1 MKNANGEGSVYKL
14 KGKRR
19 KPWIVVVTTGYN
31 EEGRQKRKVLG
42 TFTTKREAQIELI
55 AYLNNPMLFSGK
67 TFKDVVNL
75 WYCNYSKKISKGR
88 LIIVNSLL
96 KKLEAFSEIKIKD
109 LKLHILQEFFD
120 NFSFSSGTKTNL
132 KSVLNMIFE
141 FALKNDFID
150 VNKVKFIE
158 LGKFKKVVDRKIF
171 TKDEIEILCNNLN
184 SNAKSKK
191 LVYIILILI
200 YTGLRIGELLKLKIE
215 DINLLNKTINIKESK
230 TNAGLR
236 TIPIPDK
243 IVYLFEENI
252 KINKVYFLE
261 TSKNKQEKYTNILY
275 NFNKLMESL
284 NMEHTIHDTRHTF
297 ATMLNNADVNSTSII
312 KLIGHSNFTTTENI
326 YTHKDVEELRKA
338 INLLN

>member
-19 KPWIVVVTTGYN
+19 KPWVAVVTAGYD
-31 EEGRQKRKVLG
+31 ELGKQKRKVLG
-42 TFTTKREAQIELI
+42 TFITKKEAQIELLT
-55 AYLNNPMLFSGK
+55 YLDNPMLFSGK
-67 TFKDVVNL
+67 TFKDIVDL
-75 WYCNYSKKISKGR
+75 WYCNYSNKISKGR

-96 KKLEAFSEIKIKD
+96 KKLEVFNEIKIKD
-109 LKLHILQEFFD
+109 LKLHILQDFFD
-120 NFSFSSGTKTNL
+120 NFNFSSGTKTNL
-132 KSVLNMIFE
+132 KSILNMIFE

-158 LGKFKKVVDRKIF
+158 LGKFQKVVDRKIF
-171 TKDEIEILCNNLN
+171 TKNEIEILFNNLD
-184 SNAKSKK
+184 SNIKSQK
-191 LVYIILILI
+191 LVYVILILI

-215 DINLLNKTINIKESK
+215 DIDLLNKTINIKESK
-230 TNAGLR
+230 TNAGVR

-252 KINKVYFLE
+252 RMNKVYFLE

-275 NFNKLMESL
+275 NFNKLMGSL

-312 KLIGHSNFTTTENI
+312 KLIGHSNFTTTENV
-326 YTHKDVEELRKA
+326 YTHKDIEELRKA
-338 INLLN
+338 VNSLN

>member
-75 WYCNYSKKISKGR
+75 WYCNYSKKISKER

-96 KKLEAFSEIKIKD
+96 KKLEAFNEIKIKD

-171 TKDEIEILCNNLN
+171 TKDEIKILFNNLN

-252 KINKVYFLE
+252 RTNKVYFLE
-261 TSKNKQEKYTNILY
+261 TSKKNQEKYTNILY